1 MGYSRKNPNMGQG
14 LSTWNFHS
22 RGIEERAHEN
32 PRVQLKKTNVKFSCV
47 LVFDFGIYK
56 GWHTILQNFQGWQL
70 VFSGISKGKVTN
82 LKIPEGGFRKGISTT
97 QPVWSF
103 SGIVQWTGEFHP
115 KSQITILVA
124 QQLKLF
130 QTNWKKF
137 QTGGRVGAGFLTG
150 VESIGGIPPI
160 GSSKFDGERAGLIQ
174 YMEGAWGA

>member
-1 MGYSRKNPNMGQG
+1 M
-14 LSTWNFHS
+14 
-22 RGIEERAHEN
+22 
-32 PRVQLKKTNVKFSCV
+32 KFSCV
-47 LVFDFGIYK
+47 LVFDFGISK

-124 QQLKLF
+124 WQLKLF
-130 QTNWKKF
+130 QTNWKKIPNR
-137 QTGGRVGAGFLTG
+137 GCGAGAGFPTG
-150 VESIGGIPPI
+150 VESMGGTPPPTLALQNLM
-160 GSSKFDGERAGLIQ
+160 G
-174 YMEGAWGA
+174 GAWLSTWREHGGLKTLVLFLGISSWKGASHFNGGWWLHF